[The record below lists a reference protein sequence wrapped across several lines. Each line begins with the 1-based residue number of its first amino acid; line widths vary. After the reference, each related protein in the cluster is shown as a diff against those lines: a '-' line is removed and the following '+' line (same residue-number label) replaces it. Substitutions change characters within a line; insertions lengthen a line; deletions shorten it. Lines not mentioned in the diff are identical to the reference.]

1 MRGAGTISRPLFFA
15 MVPASKVTTAEPF
28 PSGRNHLHRQL
39 DRKKT
44 KIAMNKLNSAPKQGA
59 RRGRRSCREVAA
71 ITIGTNPMTRTHIL
85 MPCFDN
91 HIQHQPLST
100 MKAFFS
106 IIFAVALSIGGVEGQ
121 TLLTETTWGGVGSD
135 VAEGVA
141 SAADGSSYVVGIT
154 DSFTTDQFGNP
165 SAKIFVVKFA
175 PDGSL
180 SWQRI
185 WNRTTIRGLGRPDVA
200 VSADGSVYVTGITAD
215 NGNDA
220 VLLKFD
226 ANGTLLWER
235 DWGGAASDEGL
246 AVATASDGSVYLA
259 GAATSFG
266 PSSSGLFVVKFD
278 SAGNLVWQRISDGA
292 AGNAVAV
299 ASDGSV
305 YAAGTIPR
313 ADQIGNFDI
322 VVLKITAAGSLV
334 WQRTYSAGEVVDP
347 RGRMATGSDGS
358 IVIAGAIQA
367 ASRRFVDIAALIVK
381 LTSDGALVFDK
392 QFAGRASETGDGV
405 AVAPDNTIYVAGTTT
420 SFGAGNQDV
429 FVLHL
434 QPTGKK
440 LLDAFTW
447 GGPGFETGAGI
458 AVNGGTLML
467 AATTTTAPPYS
478 LLAASAKLSGP
489 RGTLA
494 VVEGVLAD
502 VPGVVA
508 NPGAGA
514 TAPTGSTIFSG
525 NFEAALVRVAR

>member
-1 MRGAGTISRPLFFA
+1 
-15 MVPASKVTTAEPF
+15 
-28 PSGRNHLHRQL
+28 
-39 DRKKT
+39 
-44 KIAMNKLNSAPKQGA
+44 
-59 RRGRRSCREVAA
+59 
-71 ITIGTNPMTRTHIL
+71 
-85 MPCFDN
+85 
-91 HIQHQPLST
+91 
-100 MKAFFS
+100 MKAFCL
-106 IIFAVALSIGGVEGQ
+106 IICAVALAIGSVPGQ

-135 VAEGVA
+135 AAEGVA

-154 DSFTTDQFGNP
+154 DSFTRDPFGNP
-165 SAKIFVVKFA
+165 SPKIFVVKFA

-185 WNRTTIRGLGRPDVA
+185 WNGTTIRGLGRPDVA

-226 ANGTLLWER
+226 TNGTLLWER
-235 DWGGAASDEGL
+235 AWGGAASDEGL
-246 AVATASDGSVYLA
+246 AVATASDGSVYIA
-259 GAATSFG
+259 GTATSFG

-292 AGNAVAV
+292 QGNAVAV

-305 YAAGTIPR
+305 YAAGTTPR
-313 ADQIGNFDI
+313 PDQIGNFDI
-322 VVLKITAAGSLV
+322 VVMKITTSGTLV

-347 RGRMATGSDGS
+347 RGRMALGSDGS
-358 IVIAGAIQA
+358 IVMVGAIQTV
-367 ASRRFVDIAALIVK
+367 SRRTADIAALIVK

-392 QFAGRASETGDGV
+392 QFDGKVSETGEGV
-405 AVAPDNTIYVAGTTT
+405 AVAPDDTIYVAGTTT
-420 SFGAGNQDV
+420 TFGAGDQDA

-447 GGPGFETGAGI
+447 GGTGFETGAGV

-467 AATTTTAPPYS
+467 AATTTTAPPYF
-478 LLAASAKLSGP
+478 LLAAAARLSAP

-502 VPGVVA
+502 VPGVVTDLI
-508 NPGAGA
+508 AGA
-514 TAPTGSTIFSG
+514 ATPDGSTTFSG
-525 NFEAALVRVAR
+525 NFEAALVRIAR

>member
-1 MRGAGTISRPLFFA
+1 M
-15 MVPASKVTTAEPF
+15 
-28 PSGRNHLHRQL
+28 
-39 DRKKT
+39 
-44 KIAMNKLNSAPKQGA
+44 
-59 RRGRRSCREVAA
+59 
-71 ITIGTNPMTRTHIL
+71 NPMSNTDTTIIR
-85 MPCFDN
+85 CFDN
-91 HIQHQPLST
+91 QPQHQPLSAA
-100 MKAFFS
+100 KAFFLV
-106 IIFAVALSIGGVEGQ
+106 IFAVVFSIGSAQGQ

-154 DSFTTDQFGNP
+154 DSFTVDQFDNP
-165 SAKIFVVKFA
+165 SPKIFVVKFA

-185 WNRTTIRGLGRPDVA
+185 WNGTTIRGLGRPDVA
-200 VSADGSVYVTGITAD
+200 VSVDGSVYVTGITAD

-226 ANGTLLWER
+226 ANGTLVWEKA
-235 DWGGAASDEGL
+235 WGGAASDEGL
-246 AVATASDGSVYLA
+246 AVATASDGSVYIA
-259 GAATSFG
+259 GTATSFG

-278 SAGNLVWQRISDGA
+278 SAGNLVWQRISDRA
-292 AGNAVAV
+292 QGNAVAV

-305 YAAGTIPR
+305 YAAGTTPR
-313 ADQIGNFDI
+313 NEIGNFDI
-322 VVLKITAAGSLV
+322 VVLKITAAGSVV

-347 RGRMATGSDGS
+347 RGRMAAGPDGS
-358 IVIAGAIQA
+358 IVMAGAIQTV
-367 ASRRFVDIAALIVK
+367 RRTADIAALIVK

-392 QFAGRASETGDGV
+392 QFDGRVSETGDGV

-420 SFGAGNQDV
+420 TFGAGNQDA

-440 LLDAFTW
+440 LLDALTW
-447 GGPGFETGAGI
+447 GGAGFETGAGV
-458 AVNGGTLML
+458 AVSGGTLML

-478 LLAASAKLSGP
+478 LLAASARLSAP

-502 VPGVVA
+502 VPGVVTD
-508 NPGAGA
+508 PGAGA
-514 TAPTGSTIFSG
+514 AMPDGSTTFSG
-525 NFEAALVRVAR
+525 NFEAALVRIAR

>member
-1 MRGAGTISRPLFFA
+1 MKTFFF
-15 MVPASKVTTAEPF
+15 V
-28 PSGRNHLHRQL
+28 
-39 DRKKT
+39 
-44 KIAMNKLNSAPKQGA
+44 I
-59 RRGRRSCREVAA
+59 
-71 ITIGTNPMTRTHIL
+71 
-85 MPCFDN
+85 
-91 HIQHQPLST
+91 
-100 MKAFFS
+100 FS
-106 IIFAVALSIGGVEGQ
+106 IALAIGSVQSQ
-121 TLLTETTWGGVGSD
+121 TLLTETTWGGAGSD

-165 SAKIFVVKFA
+165 SPKIFVVKFA

-185 WNRTTIRGLGRPDVA
+185 WNGTTIRGLGRPDVA

-215 NGNDA
+215 NQNDA

-235 DWGGAASDEGL
+235 AWGGAASDEGL
-246 AVATASDGSVYLA
+246 AVATASDGSVYIA
-259 GAATSFG
+259 GTAESFG
-266 PSSSGLFVVKFD
+266 SSTGLFVVKFD

-305 YAAGTIPR
+305 YAAGTTPR
-313 ADQIGNFDI
+313 PGQIGNFDI

-347 RGRMATGSDGS
+347 RGRMAAGSDGS
-358 IVIAGAIQA
+358 IVMVGAIQTV
-367 ASRRFVDIAALIVK
+367 SRRSADIAALIVK

-392 QFAGRASETGDGV
+392 QFDGRATETGDGV
-405 AVAPDNTIYVAGTTT
+405 AVAPDNTIYVTGTTT
-420 SFGAGNQDV
+420 SFGAGNQDA

-447 GGPGFETGAGI
+447 GGHRLRDRRRCRSERSDTHA
-458 AVNGGTLML
+458 
-467 AATTTTAPPYS
+467 
-478 LLAASAKLSGP
+478 
-489 RGTLA
+489 RG
-494 VVEGVLAD
+494 D
-502 VPGVVA
+502 D
-508 NPGAGA
+508 NDGA
-514 TAPTGSTIFSG
+514 TV
-525 NFEAALVRVAR
+525 LVARCFREVIGA

>member
-1 MRGAGTISRPLFFA
+1 MKNIERRININPLIT
-15 MVPASKVTTAEPF
+15 SSTA
-28 PSGRNHLHRQL
+28 
-39 DRKKT
+39 D
-44 KIAMNKLNSAPKQGA
+44 
-59 RRGRRSCREVAA
+59 RRSAMSVLRLACVGLLWVA
-71 ITIGTNPMTRTHIL
+71 
-85 MPCFDN
+85 
-91 HIQHQPLST
+91 
-100 MKAFFS
+100 
-106 IIFAVALSIGGVEGQ
+106 FAAATAEGQ
-121 TLLTETTWGGVGSD
+121 TLLTQTTWGGVGSD

-154 DSFTTDQFGNP
+154 DSFTRDPFGNP
-165 SAKIFVVKFA
+165 SPKIFVVKFG

-185 WNRTTIRGLGRPDVA
+185 WNGTTTRGLGRPDVA
-200 VSADGSVYVTGITAD
+200 VSADGSVYVTGITAN

-235 DWGGAASDEGL
+235 AWGGAASDQSL
-246 AVATASDGSVYLA
+246 AVATAPDGSVYMA
-259 GAATSFG
+259 GTATSFG

-278 SAGNLVWQRISDGA
+278 SAGNLIWQRISDGA
-292 AGNAVAV
+292 EGNAVAV
-299 ASDGSV
+299 APDGSV
-305 YAAGTIPR
+305 YAAGTTPR
-313 ADQIGNFDI
+313 PNQIGNFDI

-347 RGRMATGSDGS
+347 RGRMAVGSDGS
-358 IVIAGAIQA
+358 IVMVGAIQTVT
-367 ASRRFVDIAALIVK
+367 RRSADIAALIVK
-381 LTSDGALVFDK
+381 LTADGALVFDK
-392 QFAGRASETGDGV
+392 QFDGRVTETGDGV

-420 SFGAGNQDV
+420 TFGAGDQDA

-447 GGPGFETGAGI
+447 GGTGFETGAGV

-478 LLAASAKLSGP
+478 FLAASARLSAP

-494 VVEGVLAD
+494 VIEGILAD
-502 VPGVVA
+502 VAGVVA
-508 NPGAGA
+508 DPAAGA
-514 TAPTGSTIFSG
+514 ITPDGSTTFSG
-525 NFEAALVRVAR
+525 NFEAALVRIAR